1 MRRYKRKMIAS
12 AIAMAAVMKISQLH
26 DLTSHVILY
35 DKQNSLIEPM
45 TSKAIVAPWL
55 SVS

>member
-1 MRRYKRKMIAS
+1 MIAS